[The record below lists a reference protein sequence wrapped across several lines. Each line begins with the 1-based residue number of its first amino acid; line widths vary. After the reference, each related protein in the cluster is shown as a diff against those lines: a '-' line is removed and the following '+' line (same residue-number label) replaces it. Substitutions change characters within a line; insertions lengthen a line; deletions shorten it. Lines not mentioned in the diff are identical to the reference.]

1 MNITDIACYISV
13 GQAAENAQDYTELER
28 AFNQSFKDLADCF
41 FSGVT
46 DNIVEALRSASDNP
60 LCIVIVS
67 CILVVLAFHLVPM
80 FFHIFSGRG

>member
-13 GQAAENAQDYTELER
+13 GQAAENSQDFTDLER
-28 AFNQSFKDLADCF
+28 AFNQSFKDLADGF

-46 DNIVEALRSASDNP
+46 NNITSAFRAASDNP

-80 FFHIFSGRG
+80 IFRIFSGRR

>member
-1 MNITDIACYISV
+1 MNITDIACYITV
-13 GQAAENAQDYTELER
+13 GQAAEDSQNFTELER
-28 AFNQSFKDLADCF
+28 AFNQSFKDLADGF
-41 FSGVT
+41 FSGVSE
-46 DNIVEALRSASDNP
+46 NITNAIRSAADNP

>member
-13 GQAAENAQDYTELER
+13 GQAAENSQDFTELER
-28 AFNQSFKDLADCF
+28 AFNQSFKDLADGF

-46 DNIVEALRSASDNP
+46 NNISETFRAASDNP

-67 CILVVLAFHLVPM
+67 SILVVLAFHLVPM
-80 FFHIFSGRG
+80 IFRIFSGRR